1 MRYYIAYKFTGSDI
15 KILKNNLDI
24 ISNKIKETWNDIFIF
39 FRDIQN
45 RGNIEI
51 SINDIVNIDLKEL
64 KNSEWFFA
72 FVDNEDK
79 SEWLLIEAWYAKA
92 LNKKFILAIKKWI
105 DLRIL
110 RTIADEIIEFSDIK
124 DLEVKIEKLFSK

>member
-24 ISNKIKETWNDIFIF
+24 ISNKIKETGNDIFIF

-64 KNSEWFFA
+64 KNSEGFFA

-79 SEWLLIEAWYAKA
+79 SEGLLIEAGYAKA
-92 LNKKFILAIKKWI
+92 LNKKFILAIKKGI